1 MTPLLIERADTV
13 RRFNR
18 FYTRQIGVLQEHLL
32 QTEFSLTEM
41 RILYELGHRTDLTS
55 ADLCQALGLNA
66 GYLSRIISGFDRKGL
81 IAKSRSA
88 TDARAQQLQIT
99 EAGKAVLGPL
109 EEASRDEVVA
119 MLRRLPEPQQEQ
131 LIEAMTRVQVLL
143 GEGTS
148 SWLLRDPLPGDMG
161 LVVQQQAVL
170 YTREYGWNSEFEALV
185 AEIVARYLRE
195 FDPAA
200 ERCWIAEKDGR
211 AVGSIFVVRHD
222 QTTAKLRML
231 YVDASARGLGIGQR
245 LVAEAVRF
253 ARDAGYRQMVL
264 WTTSNLTA
272 ARKLYESAGFRL
284 VEEEPMHSFGKDLV
298 SQTWAL
304 AL

>member
-41 RILYELGHRTDLTS
+41 RILYELGHRADLTS

-66 GYLSRIISGFDRKGL
+66 GYLSRIISGFEKKGL

-109 EEASRDEVVA
+109 EQASRDEVVA
-119 MLRRLPEPQQEQ
+119 MLQRLPEPQQEQ

>member
-1 MTPLLIERADTV
+1 MTPQLIERADTV

-41 RILYELGHRTDLTS
+41 RILYELGHRADLTS

-66 GYLSRIISGFDRKGL
+66 GYLSRIISGFEKKGL

-109 EEASRDEVVA
+109 EQASRDEVVA
-119 MLRRLPEPQQEQ
+119 MLQRLPEPQQEQ

-284 VEEEPMHSFGKDLV
+284 VEEEPMHRFGKDLV

>member
-41 RILYELGHRTDLTS
+41 RILYELGHRADLTS

-66 GYLSRIISGFDRKGL
+66 GYLSRIISGFEKKGL

-88 TDARAQQLQIT
+88 TDARALQLQIT
-99 EAGKAVLGPL
+99 AAGKAMLGPL
-109 EEASRDEVVA
+109 EEASRDEVIA
-119 MLRRLPEPQQEQ
+119 MLQRLPEPQQEQ

-195 FDPAA
+195 YDPTA

-272 ARKLYESAGFRL
+272 ARRLYEGAGFRL
-284 VEEEPMHSFGKDLV
+284 VEEEPKHSFGKDLV

>member
-1 MTPLLIERADTV
+1 MTPQLIERADTV

-41 RILYELGHRTDLTS
+41 RILYELGHRADLTS

-66 GYLSRIISGFDRKGL
+66 GYLSRIISGFEKKGL

-109 EEASRDEVVA
+109 EQASRDEVVA
-119 MLRRLPEPQQEQ
+119 MLQRLPEPQQEQ

>member
-41 RILYELGHRTDLTS
+41 RILYELGHRADLTS

-66 GYLSRIISGFDRKGL
+66 GYLSRIISGFEKKGL

-88 TDARAQQLQIT
+88 TDARAQHLQIT

-109 EEASRDEVVA
+109 EQASRDEVVA
-119 MLRRLPEPQQEQ
+119 MLQRLPEPQQEQ

-195 FDPAA
+195 LDPAA